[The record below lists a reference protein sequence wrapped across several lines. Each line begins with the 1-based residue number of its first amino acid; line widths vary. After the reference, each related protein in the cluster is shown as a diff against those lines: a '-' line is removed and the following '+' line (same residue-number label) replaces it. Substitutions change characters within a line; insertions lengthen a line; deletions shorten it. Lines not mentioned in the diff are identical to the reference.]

1 MITYVKWNVNGK
13 VFKAIKSN
21 WAGRDEVPGAVAQW
35 AWVRSPNK
43 LVGGSN
49 YLGPRSAGQA
59 SIRGDQSRYIFKI
72 LNCWLGNRS
81 IGIVRCKY
89 CIEWGK
95 IAWPMHKIFNR
106 FQNGKYLKEIVEA
119 CPSLQVEF
127 THYTRQSRSIIRS
140 QVKNVSI
147 ITTHNTP
154 KNIWESTNIKY
165 LEEK

>member
-1 MITYVKWNVNGK
+1 MWMAKFSKQLNQIELAEMKRPGQWRSGPG
-13 VFKAIKSN
+13 FEPRIN
-21 WAGRDEVPGAVAQW
+21 WWEVPITAA
-35 AWVRSPNK
+35 
-43 LVGGSN
+43 
-49 YLGPRSAGQA
+49 LGQLGRQA
-59 SIRGDQSRYIFKI
+59 SIRGDQGRYIFKI
-72 LNCWLGNRS
+72 LNCRLLGNRS

-127 THYTRQSRSIIRS
+127 THYTSLSRSIIRS

-154 KNIWESTNIKY
+154 KHIWESTIIKY
-165 LEEK
+165 LKEK